1 MGSQVEKAKI
11 YVTNETGDQKL
22 GPEYTFM
29 YNPETLTLSESAGW
43 GWKEQSGSSDKA
55 LTYSGRQ
62 MSDFS
67 VQLLVDT
74 TRDMLTPP
82 VKAGQDVRKHIS
94 FLFTL
99 LENSDKNKDRP
110 PFCRFDWG
118 GTRLSVVGV
127 VKSINVTFTLFLP
140 EGTPVRAKVDLV
152 IMQVKS
158 SAKTNFPPQ
167 NPTSRSEARKTY
179 IVREGDRLDWIAY
192 QEYGNSAHW
201 RHIAETNGIDDPF
214 NLRTGQVLKLTPL
227 D

>member
-1 MGSQVEKAKI
+1 MGSQVAKAKI
-11 YVTNETGDQKL
+11 YITDETGSKKGEQ
-22 GPEYTFM
+22 YTFM
-29 YNPETLTLSESAGW
+29 YNPETLTLNESAGW
-43 GWKEQSGSSDKA
+43 GWEKKNGDAAKS
-55 LTYSGRQ
+55 LTYSGRET
-62 MSDFS
+62 SDFS

-82 VKAGQDVRKHIS
+82 VKAGQDVRKHIT
-94 FLFTL
+94 FLLSL
-99 LENSDKNKDRP
+99 LENTDDNKGRP
-110 PFCRFDWG
+110 PFCCFDWG

-127 VKSINVTFTLFLP
+127 VKSLNVTYTLFMP

-152 IMQVKS
+152 IMQIKS
-158 SAKTNFPPQ
+158 PKNNFPPQ